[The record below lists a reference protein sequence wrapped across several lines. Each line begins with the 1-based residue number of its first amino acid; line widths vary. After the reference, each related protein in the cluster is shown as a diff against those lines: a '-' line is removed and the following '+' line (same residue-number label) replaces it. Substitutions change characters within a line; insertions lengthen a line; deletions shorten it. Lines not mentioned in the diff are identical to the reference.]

1 MNMANSTNNNK
12 TYAADLYQDH
22 KRRIEG
28 IQLSKALLNLMLE
41 IQRHRAATLAYL
53 GGDIFF
59 ENKLWSIQ
67 KTCGKIIDELN
78 QETQGLLSKQEIHQL
93 HGEWKTIRSQWQ
105 KDSIMQNFQLH
116 SHLIEFILKINT
128 GIAKQIGQAQLST
141 EYQALSDYGMSH
153 LPQLI
158 EVAAQARG
166 LATHCAA
173 LQSNPEELTTR
184 IGYLIN
190 SIQSKNERAESTIAN
205 SSTEY
210 YQIIQQAK
218 FRYKNDTYLGTFIS
232 QLQDHF
238 SDNNGPQIQ
247 SEEIYLT
254 GSLFITATHKLQQ
267 QATKLMSQHIDDGM
281 KAWILNSKYSS

>member
-1 MNMANSTNNNK
+1 MANSTNNNK